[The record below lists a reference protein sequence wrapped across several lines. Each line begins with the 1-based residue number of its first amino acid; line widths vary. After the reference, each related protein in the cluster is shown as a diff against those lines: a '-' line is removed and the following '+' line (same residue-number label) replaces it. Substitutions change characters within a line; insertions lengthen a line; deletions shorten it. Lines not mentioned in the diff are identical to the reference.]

1 MPVDSK
7 SIKLPDNIFDVDV
20 NNYELL
26 KLAYNSYLN
35 TARSNNAITKTR
47 GEVRGGGRKP
57 WKQKGTGRARFGSIR
72 TPIWRGGGVTF
83 GPTGHENYSI
93 RLSKES
99 KRVALKQALTIAKRD
114 NKIIVD
120 DIKTSGKTKDV
131 ASYLLANKLSRNILI
146 VVDQKTP
153 ELIRS
158 CNNIPNVILSSAK
171 YINVFNIINADHII
185 LSKKSLNIFSDWL
198 TNSEGEN

>member
-35 TARSNNAITKTR
+35 AARSNNAITKTR

-114 NKIIVD
+114 SKIIVD

-146 VVDQKTP
+146 IVDQKTP

-158 CNNIPNVILSSAK
+158 CSNIPNVILSSAK